1 MTKTQVRA
9 IAREHGLSVSDKKD
23 STGIC
28 FIGERNFRAFL
39 KGYLPAA
46 PGPMRTEAG
55 ETVGTHIGLAYYTL
69 GQRKGLNIGG
79 RGDGRSW
86 FVLQKDLQNNVLV
99 VGQGDDHPGL
109 FSRFIEAA
117 EVTWISDQ
125 PPVREGEP
133 YRCTAKF
140 RYRQPDQQVS
150 IVQNGDTLQITA
162 DEPQRAVTPGQSA
175 VLYQGDQCLGGAI
188 VERTK

>member
-1 MTKTQVRA
+1 M
-9 IAREHGLSVSDKKD
+9 SDKKD

-39 KGYLPAA
+39 KGYLPAT
-46 PGPMRTEAG
+46 PGVMQTESG

-86 FVLQKDLQNNVLV
+86 FVLRKDLQQNVLV

-109 FSRFIEAA
+109 FSQIAEAS
-117 EVTWISDQ
+117 EVTWIADQ
-125 PPVREGEP
+125 PPMREGEP

-140 RYRQPDQQVS
+140 RYRQPDQPVS
-150 IVQNGDTLQITA
+150 IVQMGDTLRIQA

-175 VLYQGDQCLGGAI
+175 VLYQGDRCLGGAI
-188 VERTK
+188 VESTQPFPR